1 MTLPLLASAVLSVFS
16 YVYWLLSGLV
26 RDSFNL
32 PLRPVDAVYFTVGTF
47 TTTGTGRFAAQ
58 SSLAEV
64 LVCCQVVLG
73 WGFVVVLLALLVPRA
88 VAAHR
93 SRSNGRIVVRITSS
107 R

>member
-1 MTLPLLASAVLSVFS
+1 M
-16 YVYWLLSGLV
+16 
-26 RDSFNL
+26 
-32 PLRPVDAVYFTVGTF
+32 PLRTGTSAVYFTVGTF
-47 TTTGTGRFAAQ
+47 TTTGTRRFAAQ

-73 WGFVVVLLALLVPRA
+73 WAFVVVLLALLVPRA

-93 SRSNGRIVVRITSS
+93 SRSNGRIVVRVTSS